1 MLARL
6 WGNTYFHTL
15 LLGIQTDTILLRENL
30 ERYVGLTFDKQSCFQ
45 EFILKICKVRQNVLF
60 NDVLSTVLLA
70 KNWGKKQ
77 MSIGI

>member
-15 LLGIQTDTILLRENL
+15 LLVIQTDTILLRENL

-45 EFILKICKVRQNVLF
+45 EFILKIYHQ
-60 NDVLSTVLLA
+60 
-70 KNWGKKQ
+70 Q
-77 MSIGI
+77 